1 MKGIQHPEY
10 QLSSSLIIF
19 SSEFVISPQWV
30 GMVSM
35 AAIKPVADT
44 AQLNAIGFDI
54 LGPF

>member
-1 MKGIQHPEY
+1 MKWIQHPEY

-35 AAIKPVADT
+35 AAIKSVADT
-44 AQLNAIGFDI
+44 AQLNAIGFDM

>member
-19 SSEFVISPQWV
+19 SSEFVIKPQWV

-44 AQLNAIGFDI
+44 AQLNAFGFDM